1 MTHFQR
7 QVASVSRWLHIYLS
21 MVSFGILLFFAVTGI
36 TLNHPDW
43 FFDESQSAVEHS
55 GSVEMSWLGEM
66 DEEGSRQKVNK
77 LAIVEHLRSTHK
89 IKGALKEFMAD
100 EFQCI
105 VSFKGPGY
113 SADAFIDAETGTYS
127 MEEMKLGFVPVI
139 NDLHKGRDTGKTWS
153 WVIDLSALLMVLV
166 SVSGLV
172 LILFIKR
179 RRTAGLMFLV
189 IGSIVSYLIYHF
201 FVPQEPTK
209 TAFST

>member
-7 QVASVSRWLHIYLS
+7 KTASVSRWLHIYLS
-21 MVSFGILLFFAVTGI
+21 MVSFGILFFFAVTGI

-43 FFDESQSAVEHS
+43 FFDESQVQVEYSGAVERT
-55 GSVEMSWLGEM
+55 WLGEM
-66 DEEGSRQKVNK
+66 DSEGTRQKVDQ
-77 LAIVEHLRSTHK
+77 LAIVEHLRSKHQ

-113 SADAFIDAETGTYS
+113 SADAFIDTEDGRYS

-139 NDLHKGRDTGKTWS
+139 NDLHKGRDTGQIWS

-179 RRTAGLMFLV
+179 RRTPGLVFLV
-189 IGSIVSYLIYHF
+189 TGMIVSYLIYHF
-201 FVPQEPTK
+201 FVP
-209 TAFST
+209 